1 MGKDD
6 VQKIG
11 EPRAAVDDRPDLPPL
26 HKAIKSLK
34 DKCYG
39 VVRYAYLKEWD
50 YYVLET
56 KEFKMS
62 VRKARDPALYKYLE
76 DHKLKDELF
85 WICVEGMDYYPIF
98 NNQSCKWGTSDG
110 EKSAQYWLEGEA
122 IDRKLPENE
131 PPDENDVDPQN
142 IPF

>member
-6 VQKIG
+6 VERVSKG
-11 EPRAAVDDRPDLPPL
+11 RAAIDDRPDLPPL

-39 VVRYAYLKEWD
+39 VVRYAFLKEWD

-56 KEFKMS
+56 KEFKIS
-62 VRKARDPALYKYLE
+62 VRKARDPELYQYLE
-76 DHKLKDELF
+76 DHKLKDEMM
-85 WICVEGMDYYPIF
+85 WICIEGMDYYGIF
-98 NNQSCKWGTSDG
+98 NHQSCKWGTSDG
-110 EKSAQYWLEGEA
+110 DKSAQYWLEGEIA
-122 IDRKLPENE
+122 DRPLPELELSDNDDLE
-131 PPDENDVDPQN
+131 PVI